1 MSESPKPVVV
11 VTPAAEIDY
20 TRDFVALPREYG
32 TRRYEA
38 RADVQAIRA
47 AVWDNL
53 RQLDARTGFCS
64 RIDGKPVILKPN
76 LVTVFHWLGTRGG
89 DSPETT
95 DPRVIDAVVTFF
107 QQYTRRIIIAESSG
121 RGMPTAASFKIA
133 GLDRLAKLRG
143 VELTALEEQPVDRY
157 LLPKARVMREVVVP
171 RLISAAVRGEAFFVS
186 MPKLKTNLYTGVT
199 LGFKNQM
206 GVLSYNLR
214 QRSHH
219 HAINQ
224 KLVDLL
230 YLLRPDLVLIDGI
243 VGGEGNCPAPVEPVQ
258 SRVIISGNHAVET
271 DRVAAR
277 MMGFDPAHIP
287 LLQLADEN
295 GFGDARVEVAGA
307 ARVTPFRP
315 ADPALMGAWM
325 QENFPN
331 VRVLTGHNGGAACLP
346 PAAGWLQAQENAC
359 RGGCQASTRYAFD
372 MLYYEGKRRDF
383 RLTVITGTGVE
394 KNGRRVYYDAAGNE
408 YSLQDIH
415 RLDGKKLAVGAC
427 TRALKDSVTRHI
439 DGCMPFPNAPH
450 MVVHQ
455 LSGTTCAVISPRNHF
470 LLAGLVATLRACE
483 RRKAILRT
491 GQRIDTP
498 LQWTDTPDLPRAF
511 TAEEMRCDYIA
522 EPFAPLTRAEI
533 RALCA
538 AENRNVLA
546 TFFP

>member
-1 MSESPKPVVV
+1 MPEFPKPVVV

-20 TRDFVALPREYG
+20 TRDYVALPREYG

-76 LVTVFHWLGTRGG
+76 LVTVFHRLGTRGE

-121 RGMPTAASFKIA
+121 RGMPTTASFKIA

-143 VELTALEEQPVDRY
+143 VELAALEEQPVDRY

-186 MPKLKTNLYTGVT
+186 MPELKTNLYTGVT

-206 GVLSYNLR
+206 GLLSYNLR

-287 LLQLADEN
+287 LLRLADEN
-295 GFGDARVEVAGA
+295 GFGDPRVEIAGA

-315 ADPALMGAWM
+315 ADPSLMGAWM
-325 QENFPN
+325 QEA
-331 VRVLTGHNGGAACLP
+331 T
-346 PAAGWLQAQENAC
+346 W
-359 RGGCQASTRYAFD
+359 
-372 MLYYEGKRRDF
+372 RR
-383 RLTVITGTGVE
+383 
-394 KNGRRVYYDAAGNE
+394 
-408 YSLQDIH
+408 
-415 RLDGKKLAVGAC
+415 
-427 TRALKDSVTRHI
+427 
-439 DGCMPFPNAPH
+439 
-450 MVVHQ
+450 
-455 LSGTTCAVISPRNHF
+455 
-470 LLAGLVATLRACE
+470 
-483 RRKAILRT
+483 
-491 GQRIDTP
+491 
-498 LQWTDTPDLPRAF
+498 
-511 TAEEMRCDYIA
+511 
-522 EPFAPLTRAEI
+522 
-533 RALCA
+533 
-538 AENRNVLA
+538 
-546 TFFP
+546 